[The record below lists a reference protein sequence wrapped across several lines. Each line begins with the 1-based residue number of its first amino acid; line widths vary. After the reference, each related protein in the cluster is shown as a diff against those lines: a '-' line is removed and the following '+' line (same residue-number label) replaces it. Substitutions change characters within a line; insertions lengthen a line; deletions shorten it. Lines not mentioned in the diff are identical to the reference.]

1 MACGIPAV
9 WREAC
14 DEGITM
20 NPILI
25 TKPSCRPSKQTTLR
39 RMALL
44 AGASVLLLAG
54 ASSSCSTARGF
65 GQDVEKT
72 GDKIQDA
79 ASR

>member
-1 MACGIPAV
+1 
-9 WREAC
+9 
-14 DEGITM
+14 M

-25 TKPSCRPSKQTTLR
+25 AKNNCQTKSAPVR
-39 RMALL
+39 RFAYV
-44 AGASVLLLAG
+44 AGAAMLLLAG
-54 ASSSCSTARGF
+54 ATTSCSTTRGF